1 MLVFG
6 FRAKVVWMAMILRDW
21 FGVRLL
27 RDVFI
32 LLVCATTYVE
42 AAPEYLGAKVCK
54 GCHAIQYEE
63 WQQSD
68 HSKAMAIA
76 TVDNVL
82 GNFSDITVNFHGIKS
97 RLYREKERFLIDT
110 ADKQG
115 STSTFEIKY
124 TFGFY
129 PLQQYLVELDDG
141 FIQVLNI
148 AWDSRTA
155 KQGGQRWFHLQPDE
169 NITPEHP
176 FFWNRHFQNW
186 NSRCA
191 DCHSTNVTKNYSAY
205 LHSYKTTWSEINVAC
220 EACHGPGSEHV
231 SMASNNKFTEPGK
244 GFPFNLERT
253 PSWSFTVGDAIA
265 NPKGLKTPTHINMCG
280 RCHSRRSQ
288 LVEKAAGQD
297 LDDTAALQ
305 LLNSESYF
313 PDGQIR
319 DEVFVLGSFLQSK
332 MHAAGVTC
340 SNCHNA
346 HTGKVRIEGNGLCSQ
361 CHLAEVYDTPEHHH
375 HKKNTNGA
383 ACVNCHMPERTY
395 MQVDPRRDHKFG
407 VPRPDLSLA
416 LGVPNACTDCHQ
428 QGEGLGSHQKNK
440 SGKEKDNIWALK
452 SLVDWGVKFEDK
464 HWSSLNHRIQQ
475 GDILATRPLTQA
487 VMKGDLPDVIS
498 AGLLQQLESTPS
510 RVSVETAVKSLKHNS
525 PIVRKAAVRALK
537 AISPAMRW
545 QLLSPYMDDPSLSV
559 RVEIADALVDT
570 YNDLSIDLQVKL
582 GALIDE
588 YRASLM
594 VSAGS
599 PATQATLANLE
610 ARLGNNEAAEKA
622 LLQALRIEPGYV
634 PALLNLA
641 DYYRASGR
649 EAEVEPLLKRALKV
663 APDSGAAHHGY
674 GLFLVRQQNYDAA
687 LPYFEAAI
695 KQADAVPRYAYV
707 YAVALA
713 SKGQTEKAIGI
724 LTAAAERWPNQYEIL
739 LLLVNYLDQSGN
751 IKLAMNYLSKL
762 SAIAP
767 SAPEVKRLIEKY
779 RH

>member
-1 MLVFG
+1 MNKSFVIFVSVF
-6 FRAKVVWMAMILRDW
+6 
-21 FGVRLL
+21 
-27 RDVFI
+27 FI
-32 LLVCATTYVE
+32 LKTASLFASERAFVGSASCQS
-42 AAPEYLGAKVCK
+42 
-54 GCHAIQYEE
+54 CH
-63 WQQSD
+63 QQQFDSWRVSD
-68 HSKAMAIA
+68 HAKSMALPIEQ
-76 TVDNVL
+76 NVV
-82 GNFSDITVNFHGIKS
+82 GDFNDISVEFHGIKTTFFTKPDTS
-97 RLYREKERFLIDT
+97 PYYWVKTIDQQGQQKEWP
-110 ADKQG
+110 
-115 STSTFEIKY
+115 IKY
-124 TFGFY
+124 TFGHY
-129 PLQQYLVELDDG
+129 PLQQYLLELDDG
-141 FIQVLNI
+141 HVQALNI
-148 AWDSRTA
+148 AWDSRP
-155 KQGGQRWFHLQPDE
+155 KEQDGQKWYHLQPDE
-169 NITPEHP
+169 KISTEHP
-176 FFWNRHFQNW
+176 FFWTRHFQNW

-191 DCHSTNVTKNYSAY
+191 DCHSTNVTKNYSAD
-205 LHSYKTTWSEINVAC
+205 LHSYKTTWSEINVSC
-220 EACHGPGSEHV
+220 EACHGAGSEHV
-231 SMASNNKFTEPGK
+231 SMAINKKFTEPGK

-297 LDDTAALQ
+297 FHDTAALQ
-305 LLNSESYF
+305 LLNTESYF
-313 PDGQIR
+313 ADGQIR

-340 SNCHNA
+340 SNCHDA

-375 HKKNTNGA
+375 HKMHTDGA
-383 ACVNCHMPERTY
+383 ACVSCHMPERTY

-416 LGVPNACTDCHQ
+416 LGVPNACTNCHQ
-428 QGEGLGSHQKNK
+428 QDKGLSNNRKKDAGS
-440 SGKEKDNIWALK
+440 EKDNAWALA
-452 SLVDWGVKFEDK
+452 SLDEWGVKFEDK
-464 HWSSLNHRIQQ
+464 HWAYLNHRIQQ

-487 VMKGDLPDVIS
+487 VMKGNLPNVIS
-498 AGLLQQLESTPS
+498 ASLLQQLESTPS
-510 RVSVETAVKSLKHNS
+510 KVSVEAAFKSLKHNS

-545 QLLSPYMDDPSLSV
+545 QLLSPYIDDPSLSV

-588 YRASLM
+588 YRKSLM

-610 ARLGNNEAAEKA
+610 ARLGNNDAAEKA
-622 LLQALRIEPGYV
+622 LLQALRIEPDYV

-663 APDSGAAHHGY
+663 APDSGAAHHSY
-674 GLFLVRQQNYDAA
+674 GLFLVRRQNYDAA

-695 KQADAVPRYAYV
+695 KQVDALPRYAYV
-707 YAVALA
+707 YAVALD
-713 SKGQTEKAIGI
+713 SKGQAGKAIEI

-739 LLLVNYLDQSGN
+739 LLLVNYLDQRGN
-751 IKLAMNYLSKL
+751 VKLAMNYLSKL
-762 SAIAP
+762 TAIAP
-767 SAPEVKRLIEKY
+767 NAPEVKRLIEKY